1 MRNLMKVG
9 FFIAILVCFLAQPLY
24 AADTHNLVSS
34 KVGAAPKI
42 DGSGSDAEWKG
53 AKKVAVEAE
62 DGPEITVQSVH
73 TDSEIFFLIQVVGDL
88 DHSINMDQWVY
99 DGSKW
104 TVKQEERI
112 DEKWAADTD
121 RFGFQWPI
129 TDATQIKK
137 NIKGKEYSFVQKGCA
152 TICHSPEKEDKMY
165 LLGAG
170 QKTDVWLWKSS
181 LTNPLNYADDW
192 FQDSTNTTVAQEA
205 DKPKRVA
212 AAQKGDEALG
222 YVQNKDGDKPKWMP
236 KEGPNKPFLV
246 KGDEVPLDM
255 SKIKKGDTIPGWLL
269 SRPKGSGGDVN
280 AAGKYDADEAAWTL
294 EFGRKLKTG
303 DAKNDVQF
311 DTGKSY
317 YFGIANW
324 DNDRLNKHT
333 RVKKPFLLSFK

>member
-137 NIKGKEYSFVQKGCA
+137 NIKGRSIPSFRKVAPQSATPLKKKIRCIFSVRDRKPMFGC
-152 TICHSPEKEDKMY
+152 
-165 LLGAG
+165 G
-170 QKTDVWLWKSS
+170 
-181 LTNPLNYADDW
+181 NP
-192 FQDSTNTTVAQEA
+192 
-205 DKPKRVA
+205 
-212 AAQKGDEALG
+212 
-222 YVQNKDGDKPKWMP
+222 
-236 KEGPNKPFLV
+236 
-246 KGDEVPLDM
+246 PLQ
-255 SKIKKGDTIPGWLL
+255 IL
-269 SRPKGSGGDVN
+269 
-280 AAGKYDADEAAWTL
+280 
-294 EFGRKLKTG
+294 
-303 DAKNDVQF
+303 
-311 DTGKSY
+311 
-317 YFGIANW
+317 
-324 DNDRLNKHT
+324 
-333 RVKKPFLLSFK
+333 

>member
-1 MRNLMKVG
+1 MRNLIKVG
-9 FFIAILVCFLAQPLY
+9 FFIAVLICFLAQPLY

-42 DGSGSDAEWKG
+42 DGSGSDAEWKS

-104 TVKQEERI
+104 TVKQEERV

-129 TDATQIKK
+129 TDAAQIKK

-170 QKTDVWLWKSS
+170 QTTDIWLWKSS

-222 YVQNKDGDKPKWMP
+222 YVQNKD
-236 KEGPNKPFLV
+236 
-246 KGDEVPLDM
+246 
-255 SKIKKGDTIPGWLL
+255 
-269 SRPKGSGGDVN
+269 
-280 AAGKYDADEAAWTL
+280 
-294 EFGRKLKTG
+294 
-303 DAKNDVQF
+303 
-311 DTGKSY
+311 
-317 YFGIANW
+317 
-324 DNDRLNKHT
+324 
-333 RVKKPFLLSFK
+333 